1 MSPGRVV
8 AVVAGVL
15 VGLFALAV
23 LAGGMFLAVGSALTA
38 EDDGYF
44 DTSPRRFGTESVAI
58 TTEEADLAADPAP
71 PDELWDFIDF
81 SVRFRVE
88 GLGEEVFLGVADE
101 ADVNAYLGSAA
112 YDQVREIRPGEP
124 VHYRS
129 FSGGDVIDPPVEQDF
144 WVAATSGAGAQELT
158 WDVESGTWVVV
169 LMNADGSPGVYAD
182 VSVGAKSGLV
192 VPIAIGMLIFGL
204 LLFVV
209 AVVIVLLAA
218 LAGRGGEARQP
229 AAELPASAEPV
240 RLEAS
245 IDEPLS
251 QWLWLVKWFLAIPH
265 FFVLA
270 FLWLAFFLLT
280 FIAWWA
286 ILFTGRYPE
295 GLFRFNVGVIRWT
308 WRVMYYAGTGG
319 LGTDRYPP
327 FTFEPVNDYPTS
339 FDIAYPE
346 RLSRGLIFVK
356 WLLAIPHYI
365 VVGLFVSGVVVWGSS
380 GWWGAPVWTGGLLGI
395 LVLVA
400 AVVLLFTGRYP
411 RSLFDLIIG
420 LNRWVMRVGAYV
432 GLMTDQ
438 YPPFRLDQGGA
449 EPEYTDES
457 ISG

>member
-1 MSPGRVV
+1 MSPGRIV
-8 AVVAGVL
+8 AVVAGIL

-23 LAGGMFLAVGSALTA
+23 LAGGVFLAIGSALTA

-44 DTSPRRFGTESVAI
+44 DTSPRRFATESIAI
-58 TTEEADLAADPAP
+58 TTGEADLAADPAP
-71 PDELWDFIDF
+71 PDKIWDFIDL

-101 ADVNAYLGSAA
+101 ADVNSYLSSAA

-124 VHYRS
+124 IRYQS
-129 FSGGDVIDPPVEQDF
+129 FSGSDVIEPPVEQEF

-158 WDVESGTWVVV
+158 WDVTGGTWVVV
-169 LMNADGSPGVYAD
+169 LMNADGSPGVYSD
-182 VSVGAKSGLV
+182 VSVGAKSGIVL
-192 VPIAIGMLIFGL
+192 PIGIGMLVFGL

-209 AVVIVLLAA
+209 AVVIILLAA
-218 LAGRGGEARQP
+218 LAGRGGEVP
-229 AAELPASAEPV
+229 EPVAALPVSAEPV

-270 FLWLAFFLLT
+270 FLWLAFFVVT

-286 ILFTGRYPE
+286 ILFTGRYPA
-295 GLFRFNVGVIRWT
+295 GLFRFNVGVMRWT

-327 FTFEPVNDYPTS
+327 FTFDAVDDYPTT
-339 FDIAYPE
+339 FDVVYPE

-365 VVGLFVSGVVVWGSS
+365 VVGLFVSGVVFWGSN
-380 GWWGAPVWTGGLLGI
+380 GWWGVPAWSGGLIGI

-400 AVVLLFTGRYP
+400 AITLLFTGRYP
-411 RSLFDLIIG
+411 RPLFDLIIG
-420 LNRWVMRVGAYV
+420 LNRWAMRVAVYV
-432 GLMTDQ
+432 SLMTDQ

-449 EPEYTDES
+449 EPEHSEEPM
-457 ISG
+457 GR